1 MSAPGMALL
10 LTSKTIYSLKMNE
23 LDGLILFNH
32 NWQVLATITL
42 WANDEEDALT
52 RLRRYFDNLYTG
64 VYDRQDYSFSA
75 TLTFRQGN
83 PFVA

>member
-1 MSAPGMALL
+1 
-10 LTSKTIYSLKMNE
+10 MNE
-23 LDGLILFNH
+23 FDGLILFNH

-64 VYDRQDYSFSA
+64 VYDSQDYSFSA